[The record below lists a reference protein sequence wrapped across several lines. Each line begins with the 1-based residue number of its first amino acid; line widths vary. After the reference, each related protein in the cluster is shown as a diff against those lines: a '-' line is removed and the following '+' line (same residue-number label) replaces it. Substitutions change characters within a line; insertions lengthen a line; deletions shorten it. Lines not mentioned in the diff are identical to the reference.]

1 MYSIYKIYQA
11 EELVYATCNTMNN
24 QYSDTTKLDIIINS
38 PVTPYKLVD
47 DYFKHPEQFSIQLHK
62 EGISNA
68 LEANEIIQNIALSS
82 FNIVIKKPKTKKLST
97 KK

>member
-11 EELVYATCNTMNN
+11 EELVYATCHTMNN

-68 LEANEIIQNIALSS
+68 LEANEIIQNISLSS
-82 FNIVIKKPKTKKLST
+82 SNTVIKKPKTKKLST

>member
-11 EELVYATCNTMNN
+11 EELVYATYHTMNN

-68 LEANEIIQNIALSS
+68 LEANEIIQNISLSS
-82 FNIVIKKPKTKKLST
+82 SNTVIKKPKTKKLST